1 MGKGLSIT
9 GMILG
14 IVSLV
19 LCWFGIASLVA
30 LPLAIVGLVLSCVGG
45 KKLKANNAPHGI
57 ATAGLVIG
65 IIAVV
70 LTGITFVTCG
80 LCTLCVMC
88 EAAAVG
94 AI

>member
-1 MGKGLSIT
+1 MGFNWIKKFENFFVTLSNEHYLNVFWQGLSNT
-9 GMILG
+9 
-14 IVSLV
+14 VR
-19 LCWFGIASLVA
+19 VA
-30 LPLAIVGLVLSCVGG
+30 I
-45 KKLKANNAPHGI
+45 I
-57 ATAGLVIG
+57 GLVIG